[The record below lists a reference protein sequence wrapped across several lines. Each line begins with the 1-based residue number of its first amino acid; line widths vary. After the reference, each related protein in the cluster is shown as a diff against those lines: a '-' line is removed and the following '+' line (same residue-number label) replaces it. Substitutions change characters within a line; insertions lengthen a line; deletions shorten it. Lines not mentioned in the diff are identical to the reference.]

1 MGASERFI
9 ELLKDLLADFAP
21 IGVRRMFSGA
31 GLFVDNVMFAIV
43 VDDCLYL
50 KTDEESRRD
59 FEAEGLAPFS
69 VERQGRRLTMS
80 YWRAPERLLD
90 DPEEMQSWA
99 KVALGVARQQA
110 KKVPKRRR
118 ATPAPPRRRT

>member
-1 MGASERFI
+1 MAASERFVEQLK
-9 ELLKDLLADFAP
+9 ELLVDFAP
-21 IGVRRMFSGA
+21 VSVRRMFSGA

-50 KTDEESRRD
+50 KADEESRRD

-69 VERQGRRLTMS
+69 VARQGRRVALS

-99 KVALGVARQQA
+99 TVALAVARSQGKKAA
-110 KKVPKRRR
+110 KRKRASSAPLRR
-118 ATPAPPRRRT
+118 